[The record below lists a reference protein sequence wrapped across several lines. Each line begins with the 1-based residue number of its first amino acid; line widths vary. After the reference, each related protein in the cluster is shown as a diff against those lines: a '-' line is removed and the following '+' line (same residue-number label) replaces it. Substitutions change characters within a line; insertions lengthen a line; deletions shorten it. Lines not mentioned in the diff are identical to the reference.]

1 MPKGKKELVRPVK
14 FDILKALDLRSR
26 GLSYEK
32 IGKVLG
38 INRNSIA
45 SGIGKLG
52 DLLDNTNNRLTA
64 YREHEADI
72 LDAVRSRMIDALYL
86 KLEDPEEA
94 KKIDIQRLIWGFGVL
109 FDKSRLFR
117 GQSTANLQQL
127 TTIITNAHMKK
138 SEAKDRVGP
147 ITPYDKH
154 VPEDAEIVEDNEGV
168 GG

>member
-14 FDILKALDLRSR
+14 FDILQALDLRSR

-32 IGKVLG
+32 IGKILG

-45 SGIGKLG
+45 AGVGKIGE
-52 DLLDNTNNRLTA
+52 LLDNRNNKLTA

-72 LDAVRSRMIDALYL
+72 IDAVRARMIDALYL

-109 FDKSRLFR
+109 FDKARLFR

-127 TTIITNAHMKK
+127 TTIITNAH
-138 SEAKDRVGP
+138 AKA
-147 ITPYDKH
+147 TEKQKTDKIRPH
-154 VPEDAEIVEDNEGV
+154 SLVPDEEDATVVE
-168 GG
+168 